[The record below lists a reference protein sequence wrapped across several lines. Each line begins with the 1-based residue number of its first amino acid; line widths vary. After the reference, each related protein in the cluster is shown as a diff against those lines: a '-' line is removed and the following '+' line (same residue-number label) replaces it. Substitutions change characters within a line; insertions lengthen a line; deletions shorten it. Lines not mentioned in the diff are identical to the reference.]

1 METQK
6 ITATLNPE
14 LKQKYQ
20 EIEELQI
27 LKDNLKKFKLDANL
41 KPIKQEKVLKLCEKI
56 KDADSNR
63 TTKKKYESVLKEIR
77 EYDLSKSLQEIANT
91 IIDCQLH
98 QSNIKFFVELCIVLN
113 NYNEFKTILYSTAIK
128 HAQSLLEKKGGNYEN
143 EDKRAQKRKNLLRLF
158 GELHKPM
165 FQQKDFKEMFKYL
178 LPHLSL
184 DQLLINIQVMTN
196 FMNHLGFQYF
206 GKHKYETRQDFL
218 INPDLQNIFIDTQYK
233 TVEDVLKE
241 YIKFIETTLTN
252 LYNDIHKLAE
262 NQTDPSVNQ
271 KIKEMKEQFI
281 RLKDNYRI
289 IKDCMGEYDPSNPE
303 NENENE
309 ILNLNIQDFQSS
321 SCDDTDCFLLEERKL
336 YCQFITIN
344 NPPDPNQ
351 IVVQQNQKQ
360 KDCSSIDIADQMALE
375 FVNTKQNRKKLL
387 EEMQNFKQNY
397 TIVIPYQCRLFATL
411 CKHYKEFEE
420 EVIKSF
426 LEQYKQIK
434 PNDHLERKQRYLR
447 YLCELT
453 KFKILKQDIILD
465 ILAQLLEDLISYNV
479 EMIALILNNCGRF
492 LKYSGESYKK
502 FEYLLTQ
509 LDKQRKV
516 KPLAQKEE
524 STLTQALLSFDR
536 QVKPKKEKSELQKFI
551 KFIIFDQLDDFNHA
565 FETMERLPL
574 SDQNCKKYLIKQL
587 FKISIKGRY
596 SSLSIVACLLA
607 TLKDKYPD
615 ITGQVVDSLLDD
627 ILCGLED
634 NNINKR
640 QRRITII
647 KMIGE
652 LYAYQIIDQELLFK
666 LLYLIIEF
674 GHASDISQAE
684 QDLIDPPED
693 SFRINQVIGLVE
705 SVREYHKQLKTDL
718 LKFLVYFQRYV
729 LSKRYLPQIVEFSLL
744 DLYEM
749 VDPRLTR
756 IRTIHQAEQIYQ
768 SNNIEEALSR
778 LPDQTVQL
786 QGIDKKFIEDQKEV
800 ESSNKLEQELEQ
812 QFQQQLKESQIETQQ
827 KQPNVKQKSKN
838 IVMLKGAGDVKVI
851 TKIEIYNNKKSTQ
864 VPNQYVGFS
873 Q

>member
-1 METQK
+1 METQR
-6 ITATLNPE
+6 ITATLSIE

-20 EIEELQI
+20 EIEEMQI
-27 LKDNLKKFKLDANL
+27 LKENLKKFKLDANL

-77 EYDLSKSLQEIANT
+77 EYDLTNSLQEIATT
-91 IIDCQLH
+91 IVDCQLN
-98 QSNIKFFVELCIVLN
+98 QSNIKFFFELCVVLG
-113 NYNEFKTILYSTAIK
+113 NYKEFSNILLQAIIK
-128 HAQSLLEKKGGNYEN
+128 HVKLLEKKGGNYEN
-143 EDKRAQKRKNLLRLF
+143 EDKRAQKRKNLLRIC
-158 GELHKPM
+158 GELYKYKFFP
-165 FQQKDFKEMFKYL
+165 QQQQLVEIFKL
-178 LPHLSL
+178 ILPHVPL

-196 FMNHLGFQYF
+196 FMNHFGYEFF
-206 GKHKYETRQDFL
+206 GKHKYETRQDFVQ
-218 INPDLQNIFIDTQYK
+218 NPDLEKIFNLTEEHK
-233 TVEDVLKE
+233 TVESTLKD
-241 YIKFIETTLTN
+241 YIQYIEKTLIE
-252 LYNDIHKLAE
+252 LYNQIQKLTE
-262 NQTDPSVNQ
+262 NQNDQSDNQ
-271 KIKEMKEQFI
+271 KIKEMKDQFI
-281 RLKDNYRI
+281 KLKDNYRI
-289 IKDCMGEYDPSNPE
+289 IKDCMGEYDPTNPD
-303 NENENE
+303 NEGG
-309 ILNLNIQDFQSS
+309 ILNLNIRDFQSNN
-321 SCDDTDCFLLEERKL
+321 CDDTDCFLEEERKL
-336 YCQFITIN
+336 YCQLITIN

-360 KDCSSIDIADQMALE
+360 KDCSSIEISDQMALE

-434 PNDHLERKQRYLR
+434 SNDHQERKQRYLR

-465 ILAQLLEDLISYNV
+465 ILSQLLEDLISYNV
-479 EMIALILNNCGRF
+479 DMIALILNNCGRF

-502 FEYLLTQ
+502 FEYLLNQ
-509 LDKQRKV
+509 LDKQRKL

-524 STLTQALLSFDR
+524 SILTQALLSFDR

-551 KFIIFDQLDDFNHA
+551 KFIIFDQLDDFTNA
-565 FETMERLPL
+565 FESMERLPL
-574 SDQNCKKYLIKQL
+574 SDQQCKQYLIKQL

-607 TLKDKYPD
+607 TIKDKYPD

-674 GHASDISQAE
+674 GHASDIPQSE

-705 SVREYHKQLKTDL
+705 SVREYHKQLKTNL

-749 VDPRLTR
+749 IDPRLAR
-756 IRTIHQAEQIYQ
+756 IRTINQAEQIYN
-768 SNNIEEALSR
+768 SNNIEDALAR
-778 LPDQTVQL
+778 LPDQAVQL

-800 ESSNKLEQELEQ
+800 EQQIKLEKELEQ
-812 QFQQQLKESQIETQQ
+812 QFQQQLKESQMENQL
-827 KQPNVKQKSKN
+827 KQTVKSNKKN
-838 IVMLKGAGDVKVI
+838 ILMLKGSGDVKVI
-851 TKIEIYNNKKSTQ
+851 TKLEIQNTKKSTQ